1 MLINTFQH
9 IPGVG
14 EKTEN
19 QLWQSGTLDWHCF
32 SGNYINGLSDGK
44 SRLVKNHL
52 LKSIEQLSEGNPA
65 YFDRLM
71 PSHLGWRLFPEFRN
85 TAVYLDIETTG
96 LEPAYAEI
104 TTIAMYDGKSI
115 RYYVN
120 GRNLEDFKTDIIKY
134 ELIVS
139 YNGKTFDIPFINQY
153 FGIRL
158 NHAHIDLR
166 YVLASLG
173 LMGGLKKCE
182 AALGIDRGD
191 IKGIDGFFAVLLW
204 EDYLK
209 NQSRKSLETLLA
221 YNIEDVV
228 NLEQLMVIAY
238 NMKIKDT
245 PFYKSHRINAPA
257 SPVLPFKADRETV
270 ERIKR
275 KHMLY

>member
-14 EKTEN
+14 GKTEN
-19 QLWQSGTLDWHCF
+19 QLWQSGALDWHCF
-32 SGNYINGLSDGK
+32 SGQCIDRLSDGK
-44 SRLVKNHL
+44 RRLVENHL
-52 LKSIEQLSEGNPA
+52 LKSIEHLSKENPA
-65 YFDRLM
+65 YFDKLL
-71 PSHLGWRLFPEFRN
+71 PSHLSWRLFPEFRG
-85 TAVYLDIETTG
+85 TTVYLDIETTG
-96 LEPAYAEI
+96 LEPAYSEI
-104 TTIAMYDGKSI
+104 TTIAMYDGDSI

-120 GRNLEDFKTDIIKY
+120 GRNLEDFKTDILKY
-134 ELIVS
+134 KLIVS
-139 YNGKTFDIPFINQY
+139 YNGKTFDVPFINQY

-182 AALGIDRGD
+182 TALGIDRGD

-204 EDYLK
+204 EDYMK
-209 NQSRKSLETLLA
+209 NQNRKSLETLLA

-245 PFYKSHRINAPA
+245 PFFESNRIDAPE
-257 SPVLPFKADRETV
+257 PPEIPFHADRETV
-270 ERIKR
+270 ERIKGN
-275 KHMLY
+275 LFY

>member
-14 EKTEN
+14 EKTETR
-19 QLWQSGTLDWHCF
+19 LWQSGAIDWHCF
-32 SGNYINGLSDGK
+32 GRQCNSGLSK
-44 SRLVKNHL
+44 AKNRLVESHL
-52 LKSIEQLSEGNPA
+52 LQSIDHLSNGNPS
-65 YFDRLM
+65 YFDRLL
-71 PSHLGWRLFPEFRN
+71 PAHLGWRLFPEFRN
-85 TAVYLDIETTG
+85 AAVYLDIETTG
-96 LEPAYAEI
+96 LEPGYSEI
-104 TTIAMYDGKSI
+104 TTIAMYDGESI

-120 GRNLEDFKTDIIKY
+120 GRNLQDFTTDILKY
-134 ELIVS
+134 NLIVS
-139 YNGKTFDIPFINQY
+139 YNGKTFDVPFINHY

-173 LMGGLKKCE
+173 LTGGLKKCE
-182 AALGIDRGD
+182 TVLGIDRGD
-191 IKGIDGFFAVLLW
+191 VKGIDGYFAVLLW
-204 EDYLK
+204 EDYMKSK
-209 NQSRKSLETLLA
+209 NRKSLETLLA

-245 PFYKSHRINAPA
+245 PFYQSNRIDAPA
-257 SPVLPFKADRETV
+257 PPELPFKADRETV

-275 KHMLY
+275 RHML